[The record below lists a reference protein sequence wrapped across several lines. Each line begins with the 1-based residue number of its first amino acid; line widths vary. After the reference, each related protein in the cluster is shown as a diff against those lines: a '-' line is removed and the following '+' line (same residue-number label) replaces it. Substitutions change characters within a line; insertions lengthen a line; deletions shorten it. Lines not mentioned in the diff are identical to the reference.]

1 MSFDYIVEA
10 CLYGDAEGVVMTYN
24 RKQIT
29 CSFEDISDDPSVC
42 YHVKDKCCQQCR
54 HFYTGIAG
62 LNYHGV
68 EPPPPPFVL
77 RIFNPNNHFYNLL
90 GRVCCLKS

>member
-1 MSFDYIVEA
+1 MAFGYMYIVDA
-10 CLYGDAEGVVMTYN
+10 CLYGDAKGVVMTYGS
-24 RKQIT
+24 KEIT

-62 LNYHGV
+62 LKRFKEY
-68 EPPPPPFVL
+68 L
-77 RIFNPNNHFYNLL
+77 HFQPKQSLQRKIL
-90 GRVCCLKS
+90 GQVCYSKI